1 MHFFD
6 STKEYGKGDAMHM
19 IPLQK
24 TAKSVLLEY
33 VSLSLTGFEEAS
45 CPEFYS
51 YKELNVANNHM
62 NSETDS
68 SLITS
73 PDENPS

>member
-1 MHFFD
+1 
-6 STKEYGKGDAMHM
+6 MHM

-24 TAKSVLLEY
+24 TAMSVLLEY

-45 CPEFYS
+45 CPEFYR

>member
-1 MHFFD
+1 
-6 STKEYGKGDAMHM
+6 MHM
-19 IPLQK
+19 IALQK
-24 TAKSVLLEY
+24 TAMSVLLEY